1 MPPIAAIITRIITIF
16 LELPESAELM
26 DVIADDAADAADA
39 DADDAAAAADDDD
52 DDSTIIYNYSMGI
65 L

>member
-1 MPPIAAIITRIITIF
+1 MTRTMAIF

-26 DVIADDAADAADA
+26 DDIADDAADDDA
-39 DADDAAAAADDDD
+39 EADDE

>member
-1 MPPIAAIITRIITIF
+1 MAIF

-26 DVIADDAADAADA
+26 DDIADDADDAADDDA
-39 DADDAAAAADDDD
+39 EADDE
-52 DDSTIIYNYSMGI
+52 DDSTIIYNNYSMGI

>member
-1 MPPIAAIITRIITIF
+1 
-16 LELPESAELM
+16 M
-26 DVIADDAADAADA
+26 DDIADDAADDDA
-39 DADDAAAAADDDD
+39 EADDE

>member
-1 MPPIAAIITRIITIF
+1 MAIF

-26 DVIADDAADAADA
+26 DDIADDADDATDDDA
-39 DADDAAAAADDDD
+39 EADDE
-52 DDSTIIYNYSMGI
+52 DSTIIYNNYSMGI

>member
-1 MPPIAAIITRIITIF
+1 MAIF

-26 DVIADDAADAADA
+26 DDIADDAADAADDDA
-39 DADDAAAAADDDD
+39 EADDE
-52 DDSTIIYNYSMGI
+52 DDSTIIYNNYSMGI

>member
-1 MPPIAAIITRIITIF
+1 MAIF

-26 DVIADDAADAADA
+26 DDIADDATDDDAE
-39 DADDAAAAADDDD
+39 ADDE

>member
-1 MPPIAAIITRIITIF
+1 

-26 DVIADDAADAADA
+26 DDIADDAADAAEA
-39 DADDAAAAADDDD
+39 EA
-52 DDSTIIYNYSMGI
+52 DDSTIIYNNYCSIAI

>member
-1 MPPIAAIITRIITIF
+1 MAIF

-26 DVIADDAADAADA
+26 DDIADDADDAADDDA
-39 DADDAAAAADDDD
+39 EADDE
-52 DDSTIIYNYSMGI
+52 DDSTIIYNNYFMGI

>member
-1 MPPIAAIITRIITIF
+1 MIPPIAAIITRTMTIF

-26 DVIADDAADAADA
+26 DDIADDAADDAAADA
-39 DADDAAAAADDDD
+39 EADDEDE
-52 DDSTIIYNYSMGI
+52 DDSTIIYNNYCIAI